1 MRYLTLQSHLIASTR
16 PEIPGSL
23 RGSAPKP
30 GPGAGPWPQRSVQTA
45 QAAEGGREFQR
56 EGGNASQCMVPSL
69 SLRIRRPLQR
79 PRLAMQEPGLSIQDF
94 LAPVVIKG
102 DQETSSSLLKPSL

>member
-1 MRYLTLQSHLIASTR
+1 MRYLTLQNRLIASNR
-16 PEIPGSL
+16 LEISGSL
-23 RGSAPKP
+23 RGRAPKP

-79 PRLAMQEPGLSIQDF
+79 PRLAMQEPGIVHSGF
-94 LAPVVIKG
+94 PR
-102 DQETSSSLLKPSL
+102 PSGHQR